1 MDVQSH
7 AVFERQSMNV
17 VFRVDASVQMGTG
30 HVMRCLTLAEELR
43 RFGHRCIF
51 ICREHTGNL
60 GDLIEN
66 KGFFIHLLSALS
78 GFNPALESDN
88 TAHAEWL
95 GVSWRIDA
103 EQTLV
108 ALDAMKVD
116 WLIIDHYALDARWE
130 RLLAKAVGQIMVI
143 DDLADRD
150 HACDLLLDQNLGREV
165 GDYDYKVPNHCVRL
179 VGPRYALLRP
189 EFAELRETSL
199 QRRVK
204 PKVKRILITLGGVDA
219 NNITGK
225 VLNTLANSF
234 LPRTTELDI
243 VMGATAPHLEEI
255 RELSNRLPFQAKVS
269 VNVNDMAERMRL
281 ADISIGAAGSTS
293 WERCCL
299 GLPSIIVILAENQ
312 RAIGNALA
320 KNGCAH
326 LIIDDQAIQ
335 SVGSLLSKLMASE
348 VQLIKLT
355 HNAKSICDG
364 RGCSRLILKI
374 IRKIS
379 S

>member
-1 MDVQSH
+1 
-7 AVFERQSMNV
+7 
-17 VFRVDASVQMGTG
+17 
-30 HVMRCLTLAEELR
+30 
-43 RFGHRCIF
+43 
-51 ICREHTGNL
+51 
-60 GDLIEN
+60 
-66 KGFFIHLLSALS
+66 
-78 GFNPALESDN
+78 
-88 TAHAEWL
+88 
-95 GVSWRIDA
+95 
-103 EQTLV
+103 
-108 ALDAMKVD
+108 
-116 WLIIDHYALDARWE
+116 
-130 RLLAKAVGQIMVI
+130 
-143 DDLADRD
+143 
-150 HACDLLLDQNLGREV
+150 
-165 GDYDYKVPNHCVRL
+165 
-179 VGPRYALLRP
+179 
-189 EFAELRETSL
+189 
-199 QRRVK
+199 
-204 PKVKRILITLGGVDA
+204 
-219 NNITGK
+219 
-225 VLNTLANSF
+225 
-234 LPRTTELDI
+234 
-243 VMGATAPHLEEI
+243 MGATAPHLEEI

-335 SVGSLLSKLMASE
+335 SVGLLLSKLMASE

-374 IRKIS
+374 IRKTS

>member
-7 AVFERQSMNV
+7 AGFERQPMNV
-17 VFRVDASVQMGTG
+17 VFRVDASIQMGTG

-43 RFGHRCIF
+43 RLGHRCIF

-225 VLNTLANSF
+225 VLNALANSF